1 MSTLGI
7 FIAIVAEGLLGSPE
21 MFISGNNSTRTLLRW
36 YEARCDGALPQS
48 QCFSIS
54 VWWYRLLMLLWAL
67 WLALSLIRWLA
78 WGWRQFS
85 AGALIR
91 RKSKILNT
99 PPPLP

>member
-1 MSTLGI
+1 
-7 FIAIVAEGLLGSPE
+7 